1 MPHLWVLSPQPH
13 LVLLALLLHLAAPCT
28 RRTVPS
34 PFAPAGHPSH
44 SAAWSQVVERALR
57 TAACLLAGS
66 ACDAAWETYAGDAV
80 DGALEA
86 SNKARAGA
94 FAAAASAAA
103 GAVLEALMARNGQLH
118 SNSLLGALCLAHS
131 QAVLSPECLAALCP
145 GSSRGRTLSPVVEVG
160 EHERAGLGPC
170 QVRACLG
177 LLPSRV
183 WEESSLHA
191 GSQAH
196 AACLF

>member
-1 MPHLWVLSPQPH
+1 MHADTGEPQPFSGI
-13 LVLLALLLHLAAPCT
+13 AAAIPAAADTPAAPGCSKHPMQT
-28 RRTVPS
+28 ALPHRTCRAPLSQRRTV
-34 PFAPAGHPSH
+34 
-44 SAAWSQVVERALR
+44 QVVERALR

-80 DGALEA
+80 DDALKA

-118 SNSLLGALCLAHS
+118 SSSLLGALCLAHS

-160 EHERAGLGPC
+160 EHERAALAPCGARGLWVPAKRGGK
-170 QVRACLG
+170 R
-177 LLPSRV
+177 
-183 WEESSLHA
+183 HA
-191 GSQAH
+191 
-196 AACLF
+196 